1 MKIKTKSTN
10 RNKQSSKIKNLIAFN
25 NIKNP
30 FKNSKESENFF
41 KKIME
46 EEMNLSNSYNS
57 ENLNRLLDLYFKGI
71 SLYEN
76 TPNIEKV
83 NAFIEKSQQLLQ
95 SSKTKKILNQSKT
108 KTPEMHEA
116 KTDSTLIDENDLSDC
131 SNKNKIVNKQPEQK
145 IYKSIYESN
154 CDNENYEDKDD
165 SDDEDKLKFDFKKY
179 QTIRHNEVQ
188 NRHKL
193 NYLSNSIKKVIKE
206 KDNEKQKIKEIHNE
220 YSKIKEDHL
229 KTSIFLE
236 DEIQKQSN
244 NFQKKL
250 LRKKTMIKKSK
261 TLKIKIDPILE
272 ENHQKENDNEDKN
285 KNKEINKNSNILKSD
300 EKKNNDKGNG
310 NSNAHY
316 KKDKIYRNKTPKIN
330 TKNSIT
336 FIQPIEKNKRLIR
349 HFSFTVKN
357 NKNINKDTNFQINEK
372 INVNNNDNDNDNAND
387 NNNNSNK
394 DNKLSMTDLLK
405 KKINKYLDEYND
417 EICKYYFASTLSK
430 MSDLSKKKYSTN
442 IDIYE
447 GYQINIKDLLRKQ
460 LSCNNK
466 EEENIL
472 EDDINNLKDEQ
483 DHEIEKNND
492 LYEKLIYDEIAK
504 FKLLGYS
511 KSSPKE
517 LETLK
522 NKIKC
527 ELYNELYKILSK

>member
-1 MKIKTKSTN
+1 MKIKTKPTN
-10 RNKQSSKIKNLIAFN
+10 RNKQSSKIKNLISFN

-30 FKNSKESENFF
+30 FKSSKESENFF

-57 ENLNRLLDLYFKGI
+57 GNLNRLLDLYFKGI
-71 SLYEN
+71 NLYEN

-95 SSKTKKILNQSKT
+95 SSKAKKVLNQSKT

-116 KTDSTLIDENDLSDC
+116 KTDSTLIDENEESDC
-131 SNKNKIVNKQPEQK
+131 SNKNKIENKQQDNK
-145 IYKSIYESN
+145 IYESIYENN
-154 CDNENYEDKDD
+154 CDNEDDEDKDE
-165 SDDEDKLKFDFKKY
+165 SDEEDKLKFDFKKF

-206 KDNEKQKIKEIHNE
+206 KDNEKQKMKEIHQE

-261 TLKIKIDPILE
+261 TLKIKIDTILE
-272 ENHQKENDNEDKN
+272 ENNQKEKDNEDKN
-285 KNKEINKNSNILKSD
+285 KNKETSKKNNIVKTN
-300 EKKNNDKGNG
+300 EKKDNDKGNG
-310 NSNAHY
+310 NFNVHN
-316 KKDKIYRNKTPKIN
+316 KDDKIFRNKTPKIN
-330 TKNSIT
+330 SKININ
-336 FIQPIEKNKRLIR
+336 FIQPIEQNKSLKR

-357 NKNINKDTNFQINEK
+357 NKNINSTNNIDTKCKTKEK
-372 INVNNNDNDNDNAND
+372 INDNDNKE
-387 NNNNSNK
+387 NNQNSNN
-394 DNKLSMTDLLK
+394 DNKLSVIDLLK
-405 KKINKYLDEYND
+405 EKVNKYFDEYND

-460 LSCNNK
+460 ISCNSK

-472 EDDINNLKDEQ
+472 EDDINNLKEEQ

-492 LYEKLIYDEIAK
+492 YYEKLIYDEIAK

-517 LETLK
+517 LDTLK

>member
-1 MKIKTKSTN
+1 MKIKTKPTN
-10 RNKQSSKIKNLIAFN
+10 RNKQSSKIKNLISFN

-30 FKNSKESENFF
+30 FKSSKESENFF

-57 ENLNRLLDLYFKGI
+57 GNLNRLLDLYFKGI
-71 SLYEN
+71 NLYEN

-95 SSKTKKILNQSKT
+95 SSKAKKVLNQSKT

-116 KTDSTLIDENDLSDC
+116 KTDSTLIDENEESDC
-131 SNKNKIVNKQPEQK
+131 SNKNKIENKQQDNK
-145 IYKSIYESN
+145 IYESIYESN
-154 CDNENYEDKDD
+154 CDNEDDEDKDE
-165 SDDEDKLKFDFKKY
+165 SDEEDKLKFDFKKF

-206 KDNEKQKIKEIHNE
+206 KDNEKQKMKEIHQE

-261 TLKIKIDPILE
+261 TLKIKIDTILE
-272 ENHQKENDNEDKN
+272 ENNQKENDNKNKN
-285 KNKEINKNSNILKSD
+285 KNKETSKKNNIVKTN
-300 EKKNNDKGNG
+300 EKKDNDKGNG
-310 NSNAHY
+310 NFNVHN
-316 KKDKIYRNKTPKIN
+316 KDDKIFRNKTPKIN
-330 TKNSIT
+330 SKININ
-336 FIQPIEKNKRLIR
+336 FIQPIEQNKSLKR

-357 NKNINKDTNFQINEK
+357 NKNINSTNNIDTKCKTKEK
-372 INVNNNDNDNDNAND
+372 INDNDNKE
-387 NNNNSNK
+387 NNQNSNN
-394 DNKLSMTDLLK
+394 DNKLSVIDLLK
-405 KKINKYLDEYND
+405 EKVNKYFDEYND

-460 LSCNNK
+460 ISCNSK

-472 EDDINNLKDEQ
+472 EDDINNLKEEQ

-492 LYEKLIYDEIAK
+492 YYEKLIYDEIAK

-517 LETLK
+517 LDTLK

>member
-1 MKIKTKSTN
+1 MKIKTKPTN
-10 RNKQSSKIKNLIAFN
+10 RNKQSSKIKNLISFN

-30 FKNSKESENFF
+30 FKSSKESENFF

-57 ENLNRLLDLYFKGI
+57 GNLNRLLDLYFKGI
-71 SLYEN
+71 NLYEN

-95 SSKTKKILNQSKT
+95 SSKAKKVLNQSKT

-116 KTDSTLIDENDLSDC
+116 KTDSTLIDENEESDC
-131 SNKNKIVNKQPEQK
+131 SNKNKIENKQQDNK
-145 IYKSIYESN
+145 IYESIYESN
-154 CDNENYEDKDD
+154 CDNEDDEDKDE
-165 SDDEDKLKFDFKKY
+165 SDEEDKLKFDFKKF

-206 KDNEKQKIKEIHNE
+206 KDNEKQKMKEIHQE

-261 TLKIKIDPILE
+261 TLKIKIDTILE
-272 ENHQKENDNEDKN
+272 ENNQKEKDNEDKN
-285 KNKEINKNSNILKSD
+285 KNKETSKKNNIVKTN
-300 EKKNNDKGNG
+300 EKKDNDKGNG
-310 NSNAHY
+310 NGNFNVHI
-316 KKDKIYRNKTPKIN
+316 KDDKIFRNKTPKIN
-330 TKNSIT
+330 SKININ
-336 FIQPIEKNKRLIR
+336 FIQPIEQNKSLKR

-357 NKNINKDTNFQINEK
+357 NKNINSTNNIDTKCKTKEK
-372 INVNNNDNDNDNAND
+372 INDNDNKE
-387 NNNNSNK
+387 NNQNSNN
-394 DNKLSMTDLLK
+394 DNKLSVIDLLK
-405 KKINKYLDEYND
+405 EKVNKYFDEYND

-460 LSCNNK
+460 ISCNSK

-472 EDDINNLKDEQ
+472 EDDINNLKEEQ

-492 LYEKLIYDEIAK
+492 YYEKLIYDEIAK

-517 LETLK
+517 LDTLK

>member
-1 MKIKTKSTN
+1 MKIKTKPTN
-10 RNKQSSKIKNLIAFN
+10 RNKQSSKIKNLISFN

-30 FKNSKESENFF
+30 FKSSKESENFF

-57 ENLNRLLDLYFKGI
+57 GNLNRLLDLYFKGI
-71 SLYEN
+71 NLYEN

-95 SSKTKKILNQSKT
+95 SSKAKKVLNQSKT

-116 KTDSTLIDENDLSDC
+116 KTDSTLIDENEESDC
-131 SNKNKIVNKQPEQK
+131 SNKNKIENKQQDNK
-145 IYKSIYESN
+145 IYESIYKSN
-154 CDNENYEDKDD
+154 CDNEDDEDKDE
-165 SDDEDKLKFDFKKY
+165 SDEEDKLKFDFKKF

-206 KDNEKQKIKEIHNE
+206 KDNEKQKMKEIHQE

-261 TLKIKIDPILE
+261 TLKIKIDTILE
-272 ENHQKENDNEDKN
+272 ENNQKEKDNEDKN
-285 KNKEINKNSNILKSD
+285 KNKETSKKNNIVKTN
-300 EKKNNDKGNG
+300 EKKDNDKGNG
-310 NSNAHY
+310 NGNFNVHN
-316 KKDKIYRNKTPKIN
+316 KDDKIFRNKTPKIN
-330 TKNSIT
+330 SKININ
-336 FIQPIEKNKRLIR
+336 FIQPIEQNKSLKR

-357 NKNINKDTNFQINEK
+357 NKNINSTNNIDTKCKTKEK
-372 INVNNNDNDNDNAND
+372 INDNDNKE
-387 NNNNSNK
+387 NNQNSNN
-394 DNKLSMTDLLK
+394 DNKLSVIDLLK
-405 KKINKYLDEYND
+405 EKVNKYFDEYND

-460 LSCNNK
+460 ISCNSK

-472 EDDINNLKDEQ
+472 EDDINNLKEEQ

-492 LYEKLIYDEIAK
+492 YYEKLIYDEIAK

-517 LETLK
+517 LDTLK

>member
-1 MKIKTKSTN
+1 MKIKTKPTN
-10 RNKQSSKIKNLIAFN
+10 RNKQSSKIKNLISFN

-30 FKNSKESENFF
+30 FKSSKESENFF

-57 ENLNRLLDLYFKGI
+57 GNLNRLLDLYFKGI
-71 SLYEN
+71 NLYEN

-95 SSKTKKILNQSKT
+95 SSKAKKVLNQSKT

-116 KTDSTLIDENDLSDC
+116 KTDSTLIDENEESDC
-131 SNKNKIVNKQPEQK
+131 SNKNKIENKQQDNK
-145 IYKSIYESN
+145 IYESIYESN
-154 CDNENYEDKDD
+154 CDNEDDEDKDE
-165 SDDEDKLKFDFKKY
+165 SDEEDKLKFDFKKF

-206 KDNEKQKIKEIHNE
+206 KDNEKQKMKEIHQE

-261 TLKIKIDPILE
+261 TLKIKIDTILE
-272 ENHQKENDNEDKN
+272 ENNQKENDNKNKN
-285 KNKEINKNSNILKSD
+285 KNKETSKKNNIVKTN
-300 EKKNNDKGNG
+300 EKKDNDKGNG
-310 NSNAHY
+310 NGNFNVHN
-316 KKDKIYRNKTPKIN
+316 KDDKIFRNKTPKIN
-330 TKNSIT
+330 SKININ
-336 FIQPIEKNKRLIR
+336 FIQPIEQNKSLKR

-357 NKNINKDTNFQINEK
+357 NKNINSTNNIDTKCKTKEK
-372 INVNNNDNDNDNAND
+372 INDNDNKE
-387 NNNNSNK
+387 NNQNSNN
-394 DNKLSMTDLLK
+394 DNKLSVIDLLK
-405 KKINKYLDEYND
+405 EKVNKYFDEYND

-460 LSCNNK
+460 ISCNSK

-472 EDDINNLKDEQ
+472 EDDINNLKEEQ

-492 LYEKLIYDEIAK
+492 YYEKLIYDEIAK

-511 KSSPKE
+511 KSSSKE
-517 LETLK
+517 LDTLK

>member
-1 MKIKTKSTN
+1 MKIKTKPTN
-10 RNKQSSKIKNLIAFN
+10 RNKQSSKIKNLISFN

-30 FKNSKESENFF
+30 FKSSKESENFF

-57 ENLNRLLDLYFKGI
+57 GNLNRLLDLYFKGI
-71 SLYEN
+71 NLYEN

-95 SSKTKKILNQSKT
+95 SSKAKKVLNQSKT

-116 KTDSTLIDENDLSDC
+116 KTDSTLIDENEESDC
-131 SNKNKIVNKQPEQK
+131 SNKNKIENKQQDNK
-145 IYKSIYESN
+145 IYESIYESN
-154 CDNENYEDKDD
+154 CDNEDDEDKDE
-165 SDDEDKLKFDFKKY
+165 SDEEDKLKFDFKKF

-206 KDNEKQKIKEIHNE
+206 KDNEKQKMKEIHQE

-261 TLKIKIDPILE
+261 TLKIKIDTILE
-272 ENHQKENDNEDKN
+272 ENNQKEKDNEDKN
-285 KNKEINKNSNILKSD
+285 KNKETSKKNNIVKTN
-300 EKKNNDKGNG
+300 EKKDNDKGNG
-310 NSNAHY
+310 NGNFNVHN
-316 KKDKIYRNKTPKIN
+316 KDDKIFRNKTPKIN
-330 TKNSIT
+330 SKININ
-336 FIQPIEKNKRLIR
+336 FIQPIEQNKSLKR

-357 NKNINKDTNFQINEK
+357 NKNINSTNNIDTKCKTKEK
-372 INVNNNDNDNDNAND
+372 INDNDNKE
-387 NNNNSNK
+387 NNQNSNN
-394 DNKLSMTDLLK
+394 DNKLSVIDLLK
-405 KKINKYLDEYND
+405 EKVNKYFDEYND

-460 LSCNNK
+460 ISCNSK

-472 EDDINNLKDEQ
+472 EDDINNLKEEQ

-492 LYEKLIYDEIAK
+492 YYEKLIYDEIAK

-517 LETLK
+517 LDTLK

-527 ELYNELYKILSK
+527 ELYNELNKILSK

>member
-1 MKIKTKSTN
+1 MKIKTKPTN
-10 RNKQSSKIKNLIAFN
+10 RNKQSSKIKNLISFN

-30 FKNSKESENFF
+30 FKSSKESENFF

-57 ENLNRLLDLYFKGI
+57 GNLNRLLDLYFKGI
-71 SLYEN
+71 NLYEN

-95 SSKTKKILNQSKT
+95 SSKAKKVLNQSKT

-116 KTDSTLIDENDLSDC
+116 KTDSTLIDENEESDC
-131 SNKNKIVNKQPEQK
+131 SNKNKIENKQQDNK
-145 IYKSIYESN
+145 IYESIYENN
-154 CDNENYEDKDD
+154 CDNEDDEDKDE
-165 SDDEDKLKFDFKKY
+165 SDEEDKLKFDFKKF

-206 KDNEKQKIKEIHNE
+206 KDNEKQKMKEIHQE

-261 TLKIKIDPILE
+261 TLKIKIDTILE
-272 ENHQKENDNEDKN
+272 ENNQKENDNKNKN
-285 KNKEINKNSNILKSD
+285 KNKETSKKNNIVKTN
-300 EKKNNDKGNG
+300 EKKDNDKGNG
-310 NSNAHY
+310 NFNVHN
-316 KKDKIYRNKTPKIN
+316 KDDKIFRNKTPKIN
-330 TKNSIT
+330 SKININ
-336 FIQPIEKNKRLIR
+336 FIQPIEQNKSLKR

-357 NKNINKDTNFQINEK
+357 NKNINSTNNIDTKCKTKEK
-372 INVNNNDNDNDNAND
+372 INDNDNKE
-387 NNNNSNK
+387 NNQNSNN
-394 DNKLSMTDLLK
+394 DNKLSVIDLLK
-405 KKINKYLDEYND
+405 EKVNKYFDEYND

-460 LSCNNK
+460 ISCNSK

-472 EDDINNLKDEQ
+472 EDDINNLKEEQ

-492 LYEKLIYDEIAK
+492 YYEKLIYDEIAK

-517 LETLK
+517 LDTLK

>member
-1 MKIKTKSTN
+1 MKIKTKPTN
-10 RNKQSSKIKNLIAFN
+10 RNKQSSKIKNLISFN

-30 FKNSKESENFF
+30 FKSSKESENFF

-57 ENLNRLLDLYFKGI
+57 GNLNRLLDLYFKGI
-71 SLYEN
+71 NLYEN

-95 SSKTKKILNQSKT
+95 SSKAKKVLNQSKT

-116 KTDSTLIDENDLSDC
+116 KTDSTLIDENEESDC
-131 SNKNKIVNKQPEQK
+131 SNKNKIENKQQDNK
-145 IYKSIYESN
+145 IYESIYESN
-154 CDNENYEDKDD
+154 CDNEDDEDKDE
-165 SDDEDKLKFDFKKY
+165 SDEEDKLKFDFKKF

-206 KDNEKQKIKEIHNE
+206 KDNEKQKMKEIHQE

-261 TLKIKIDPILE
+261 TLKIKIDTILE
-272 ENHQKENDNEDKN
+272 ENNQKENDNKNKN
-285 KNKEINKNSNILKSD
+285 KNKETSKKNNIVKTN
-300 EKKNNDKGNG
+300 EKKDNDKGNG
-310 NSNAHY
+310 NGNFNVHN
-316 KKDKIYRNKTPKIN
+316 KDDKIFRNKTPKIN
-330 TKNSIT
+330 SKININ
-336 FIQPIEKNKRLIR
+336 FIQPIEQNKSLKR

-357 NKNINKDTNFQINEK
+357 NKNINSTNNIDTKCKTKEK
-372 INVNNNDNDNDNAND
+372 INDNDNKE
-387 NNNNSNK
+387 NNQNSNN
-394 DNKLSMTDLLK
+394 DNKLSVIDLLK
-405 KKINKYLDEYND
+405 EKVNKYFDEYND

-460 LSCNNK
+460 ISCNSK

-472 EDDINNLKDEQ
+472 EDDINNLKEEQ

-492 LYEKLIYDEIAK
+492 YYEKLIYDEIAK

-517 LETLK
+517 LDTLK

>member
-1 MKIKTKSTN
+1 MKIKTKPTN
-10 RNKQSSKIKNLIAFN
+10 RNKQSSKIKNLISFN

-30 FKNSKESENFF
+30 FKSSKESENFF

-57 ENLNRLLDLYFKGI
+57 GNLNRLLDLYFKGI
-71 SLYEN
+71 NLYEN

-95 SSKTKKILNQSKT
+95 SSKAKKVLNQSKT

-116 KTDSTLIDENDLSDC
+116 KTDSTLIDENEESDC
-131 SNKNKIVNKQPEQK
+131 SNKNKIENKQQDNK
-145 IYKSIYESN
+145 IYESIYESN
-154 CDNENYEDKDD
+154 CDNEDDEDKDE
-165 SDDEDKLKFDFKKY
+165 SDEEDKLKFDFKKF

-206 KDNEKQKIKEIHNE
+206 KDNEKQKMKEIHQE

-261 TLKIKIDPILE
+261 TLKIKIDTILE
-272 ENHQKENDNEDKN
+272 ENNQKEKDNEDKN
-285 KNKEINKNSNILKSD
+285 KNKETSKKNNIVKTN
-300 EKKNNDKGNG
+300 EKKDNDKGNG
-310 NSNAHY
+310 NFNVHN
-316 KKDKIYRNKTPKIN
+316 KDDKIFRNKTPKIN
-330 TKNSIT
+330 SKININ
-336 FIQPIEKNKRLIR
+336 FIQPIEQNKSLKR

-357 NKNINKDTNFQINEK
+357 NKNINSTNNIDTKCKTKEK
-372 INVNNNDNDNDNAND
+372 INDNDNKE
-387 NNNNSNK
+387 NNQNSNN
-394 DNKLSMTDLLK
+394 DNKLSVIDLLK
-405 KKINKYLDEYND
+405 EKVNKYFDEYND

-460 LSCNNK
+460 ISCNSK

-472 EDDINNLKDEQ
+472 EDDINNLKEEQ

-492 LYEKLIYDEIAK
+492 YYEKLIYDEIAK

-517 LETLK
+517 LDTLK

>member
-1 MKIKTKSTN
+1 MKIKTKPTN
-10 RNKQSSKIKNLIAFN
+10 RNKQSSKIKNLISFN

-30 FKNSKESENFF
+30 FKSSKESENFF

-57 ENLNRLLDLYFKGI
+57 GNLNRLLDLYFKGI
-71 SLYEN
+71 NLYEN

-95 SSKTKKILNQSKT
+95 SSKAKKVLNQSKT

-116 KTDSTLIDENDLSDC
+116 KTDSTLIDENEESDC
-131 SNKNKIVNKQPEQK
+131 SNKNKIENKQQDNK
-145 IYKSIYESN
+145 IYESIYENN
-154 CDNENYEDKDD
+154 CDNEDDEDKDE
-165 SDDEDKLKFDFKKY
+165 SDEEDKLKFDFKKF

-206 KDNEKQKIKEIHNE
+206 KDNEKQKMKEIHQE

-261 TLKIKIDPILE
+261 TLKIKIDTILE
-272 ENHQKENDNEDKN
+272 ENNQKEKDNEDKN
-285 KNKEINKNSNILKSD
+285 KNKETSKKNNIVKTN
-300 EKKNNDKGNG
+300 EKKDNDKGNG
-310 NSNAHY
+310 NGNFNVHN
-316 KKDKIYRNKTPKIN
+316 KDDKIFRNKTPKIN
-330 TKNSIT
+330 SKININ
-336 FIQPIEKNKRLIR
+336 FIQPIEQNKSLKR

-357 NKNINKDTNFQINEK
+357 NKNINSTNNIDTKCKTKEK
-372 INVNNNDNDNDNAND
+372 INDNDNKE
-387 NNNNSNK
+387 NNQNSNN
-394 DNKLSMTDLLK
+394 DNKLSVIDLLK
-405 KKINKYLDEYND
+405 EKVNKYFDEYND

-460 LSCNNK
+460 ISCNSK

-472 EDDINNLKDEQ
+472 EDDINNLKEEQ

-492 LYEKLIYDEIAK
+492 YYEKLIYDEIAK

-517 LETLK
+517 LDTLK

>member
-1 MKIKTKSTN
+1 MKIKTKPTN
-10 RNKQSSKIKNLIAFN
+10 RNKQSSKIKNLISFN

-30 FKNSKESENFF
+30 FKSSKESENFF

-57 ENLNRLLDLYFKGI
+57 GNLNRLLDLYFKGI
-71 SLYEN
+71 NLYEN

-95 SSKTKKILNQSKT
+95 SSKAKKVLNQSKT

-116 KTDSTLIDENDLSDC
+116 KTDSTLIDENEESDC
-131 SNKNKIVNKQPEQK
+131 SNKNKIENKQQENK
-145 IYKSIYESN
+145 IYESIYESN
-154 CDNENYEDKDD
+154 CDNEDDEDKDE
-165 SDDEDKLKFDFKKY
+165 SDEEDKLKFDFKKF

-206 KDNEKQKIKEIHNE
+206 KDNEKQKMKEIHQE

-261 TLKIKIDPILE
+261 TLKIKIDTILE
-272 ENHQKENDNEDKN
+272 ENNQKEKDNEDKN
-285 KNKEINKNSNILKSD
+285 KNKETSKKNNIVKTN
-300 EKKNNDKGNG
+300 EKKDNDKGNG
-310 NSNAHY
+310 NGNFNVHN
-316 KKDKIYRNKTPKIN
+316 KDDKIFRNKTPKIN
-330 TKNSIT
+330 SKININ
-336 FIQPIEKNKRLIR
+336 FIQPIEQNKSLKR

-357 NKNINKDTNFQINEK
+357 NKNINSTNNIDTNCKTKEK
-372 INVNNNDNDNDNAND
+372 INDNDNKE
-387 NNNNSNK
+387 NNQNSNN
-394 DNKLSMTDLLK
+394 DNKLSVIDLLK
-405 KKINKYLDEYND
+405 EKVNKYFDEYND

-460 LSCNNK
+460 ISCNSK

-472 EDDINNLKDEQ
+472 EDDINNLKEEQ

-492 LYEKLIYDEIAK
+492 YYEKLIYDEIAK

-517 LETLK
+517 LDTLK

>member
-1 MKIKTKSTN
+1 MKIKTKPTN
-10 RNKQSSKIKNLIAFN
+10 RNKQSSKIKNLISFN

-30 FKNSKESENFF
+30 FKSSKESENFF

-57 ENLNRLLDLYFKGI
+57 GNLNRLLDLYFKGI
-71 SLYEN
+71 NLYEN

-95 SSKTKKILNQSKT
+95 SSKAKKVLNQSKT

-116 KTDSTLIDENDLSDC
+116 KTDSTLIDENEESDC
-131 SNKNKIVNKQPEQK
+131 SNKNKIENKQQDNK
-145 IYKSIYESN
+145 IYESIYKSN
-154 CDNENYEDKDD
+154 CDNEDDEDKDE
-165 SDDEDKLKFDFKKY
+165 SDEEDKLKFDFKKF

-206 KDNEKQKIKEIHNE
+206 KDNEKQKMKEIHQE

-261 TLKIKIDPILE
+261 TLKIKIDTILE
-272 ENHQKENDNEDKN
+272 ENNQKEKDNEDKN
-285 KNKEINKNSNILKSD
+285 KNKETSKKNNIVKTN
-300 EKKNNDKGNG
+300 EKKDNDKGNG
-310 NSNAHY
+310 NGNFNVHI
-316 KKDKIYRNKTPKIN
+316 KDDKIFRNKTPKIN
-330 TKNSIT
+330 SKININ
-336 FIQPIEKNKRLIR
+336 FIQPIEQNKSLKR

-357 NKNINKDTNFQINEK
+357 NKNINSTNNIDTKCKTKEK
-372 INVNNNDNDNDNAND
+372 INDNDNKE
-387 NNNNSNK
+387 NNQNSNN
-394 DNKLSMTDLLK
+394 DNKLSVIDLLK
-405 KKINKYLDEYND
+405 EKVNKYFDEYND

-460 LSCNNK
+460 ISCNSK

-472 EDDINNLKDEQ
+472 EDDINNLKEEQ

-492 LYEKLIYDEIAK
+492 YYEKLIYDEIAK

-517 LETLK
+517 LDTLK

>member
-1 MKIKTKSTN
+1 MKIKTKPTN
-10 RNKQSSKIKNLIAFN
+10 RNKQSSKIKNLISFN

-30 FKNSKESENFF
+30 FKSSKESENFF

-57 ENLNRLLDLYFKGI
+57 GNLNRLLDLYFKGI
-71 SLYEN
+71 NLYEN

-95 SSKTKKILNQSKT
+95 SSKAKKVLNQSKT

-116 KTDSTLIDENDLSDC
+116 KTDSTLIDENEESDC
-131 SNKNKIVNKQPEQK
+131 SNKNKIENKQQDNK
-145 IYKSIYESN
+145 IYESIYESN
-154 CDNENYEDKDD
+154 CDNEDDEDKDE
-165 SDDEDKLKFDFKKY
+165 SDEEDKLKFDFKKF

-206 KDNEKQKIKEIHNE
+206 KDNEKQKMKEIHQE

-261 TLKIKIDPILE
+261 TLKIKIDTILE
-272 ENHQKENDNEDKN
+272 ENNQKEKDNEDKN
-285 KNKEINKNSNILKSD
+285 KNKETSKKNNIVKTN
-300 EKKNNDKGNG
+300 EKKDNDKGNG
-310 NSNAHY
+310 NGNFNVHN
-316 KKDKIYRNKTPKIN
+316 KDDKIFRNKTPKIN
-330 TKNSIT
+330 SKININ
-336 FIQPIEKNKRLIR
+336 FIQPIEQNKSLKR

-357 NKNINKDTNFQINEK
+357 NKNINSTNNIDTKCKTKEK
-372 INVNNNDNDNDNAND
+372 INDNDNKE
-387 NNNNSNK
+387 NNQNSNN
-394 DNKLSMTDLLK
+394 DNKLSVIDLLK
-405 KKINKYLDEYND
+405 EKVNKYFDEYND

-460 LSCNNK
+460 ISCNSK
-466 EEENIL
+466 EEGNIL
-472 EDDINNLKDEQ
+472 EDDINNLKEEQ

-492 LYEKLIYDEIAK
+492 YYEKLIYDEIAK

-517 LETLK
+517 LDTLK

>member
-1 MKIKTKSTN
+1 MKIKTKPTN
-10 RNKQSSKIKNLIAFN
+10 RNKQSSKIKNLISFN

-30 FKNSKESENFF
+30 FKSSKESENFF

-57 ENLNRLLDLYFKGI
+57 GNLNRLLDLYFKGI
-71 SLYEN
+71 NLYEN

-95 SSKTKKILNQSKT
+95 SSKAKKVLNQSKT

-116 KTDSTLIDENDLSDC
+116 KTDSTLIDENEESDC
-131 SNKNKIVNKQPEQK
+131 SNKNKIENKQQDNK
-145 IYKSIYESN
+145 IYESIYESN
-154 CDNENYEDKDD
+154 CDNEDDEDKDE
-165 SDDEDKLKFDFKKY
+165 SDEEDKLKFDFKKF

-206 KDNEKQKIKEIHNE
+206 KDNEKQKMKEIHQE

-261 TLKIKIDPILE
+261 TLKIKIDTILE
-272 ENHQKENDNEDKN
+272 ENNQKEKDNEDKN
-285 KNKEINKNSNILKSD
+285 KNKETSKKNNIVKTN
-300 EKKNNDKGNG
+300 EKKDNDKGNG
-310 NSNAHY
+310 NGNFNVHN
-316 KKDKIYRNKTPKIN
+316 KDDKIFRNKTPKIN
-330 TKNSIT
+330 SKININ
-336 FIQPIEKNKRLIR
+336 FIQPIEQNKSLKR

-357 NKNINKDTNFQINEK
+357 NKNINSTNNIDTKCKTKEK
-372 INVNNNDNDNDNAND
+372 INDNDNKE
-387 NNNNSNK
+387 NNQNSNN
-394 DNKLSMTDLLK
+394 DNKLSVIDLFK
-405 KKINKYLDEYND
+405 EKVNKYFDEYND

-460 LSCNNK
+460 ISCNSK

-472 EDDINNLKDEQ
+472 EDDINNLKEEQ

-492 LYEKLIYDEIAK
+492 YYEKLIYDEIAK

-517 LETLK
+517 LDTLK

>member
-1 MKIKTKSTN
+1 MKIKTKPTN
-10 RNKQSSKIKNLIAFN
+10 RNKQSSKIKNLISFN

-30 FKNSKESENFF
+30 FKSSKESENFF

-57 ENLNRLLDLYFKGI
+57 GNLNRLLDLYFKGI
-71 SLYEN
+71 NLYEN

-95 SSKTKKILNQSKT
+95 SSKAKKVLNQSKT

-116 KTDSTLIDENDLSDC
+116 KTDSTLIDENEESDC
-131 SNKNKIVNKQPEQK
+131 SNKNKIENKQQDNK
-145 IYKSIYESN
+145 IYESIYESN
-154 CDNENYEDKDD
+154 CDNEDDEDKDE
-165 SDDEDKLKFDFKKY
+165 SDEEDKLKFDFKKF

-206 KDNEKQKIKEIHNE
+206 KDNEKQKMKEIHQE

-261 TLKIKIDPILE
+261 TLKIKIDTVLE
-272 ENHQKENDNEDKN
+272 ENNQKEKDNEDKN
-285 KNKEINKNSNILKSD
+285 KNKETSKKNNIVKTN
-300 EKKNNDKGNG
+300 EKKDNDKGNG
-310 NSNAHY
+310 NGNFNVHN
-316 KKDKIYRNKTPKIN
+316 KDDKIFRNKTPKIN
-330 TKNSIT
+330 SKININ
-336 FIQPIEKNKRLIR
+336 FIQPIEQNKSLKR

-357 NKNINKDTNFQINEK
+357 NKNINSTNNIDTKCKTKEK
-372 INVNNNDNDNDNAND
+372 INDNDNKE
-387 NNNNSNK
+387 NNQNSNN
-394 DNKLSMTDLLK
+394 DNKLSVIDLLK
-405 KKINKYLDEYND
+405 EKVNKYFDEYND

-460 LSCNNK
+460 ISCNSK

-472 EDDINNLKDEQ
+472 EDDINNLKEEQ

-492 LYEKLIYDEIAK
+492 YYEKLIYDEIAK

-517 LETLK
+517 LDTLK

>member
-1 MKIKTKSTN
+1 MKIKTKPTN
-10 RNKQSSKIKNLIAFN
+10 RNKQSSKIKNLISFN

-30 FKNSKESENFF
+30 FKSSKESENFF

-57 ENLNRLLDLYFKGI
+57 GNLNRLLDLYFKGI
-71 SLYEN
+71 NLYEN

-95 SSKTKKILNQSKT
+95 SSKAKKVLNQSKT

-116 KTDSTLIDENDLSDC
+116 KTDSTLIDENEESDW
-131 SNKNKIVNKQPEQK
+131 SNKNKIENKQQENK
-145 IYKSIYESN
+145 IYESIYENN
-154 CDNENYEDKDD
+154 CDNE
-165 SDDEDKLKFDFKKY
+165 DDEDKDGSDNEDKLNFNFKKF

-220 YSKIKEDHL
+220 YSKIKEDQL

-261 TLKIKIDPILE
+261 TLKIKIDTILE
-272 ENHQKENDNEDKN
+272 ENHQKENDIEDKN
-285 KNKEINKNSNILKSD
+285 KENNKTINNVKI
-300 EKKNNDKGNG
+300 NDKKDNDKVNGNG
-310 NSNAHY
+310 NF
-316 KKDKIYRNKTPKIN
+316 KIKDDKIYRNKTPKIN
-330 TKNSIT
+330 SKININ
-336 FIQPIEKNKRLIR
+336 FIQPIEQSKSLKR
-349 HFSFTVKN
+349 HFSFTIKN
-357 NKNINKDTNFQINEK
+357 NKNINSINNKDTKCKTNEK
-372 INVNNNDNDNDNAND
+372 INDNDNKEDNK
-387 NNNNSNK
+387 NSNN
-394 DNKLSMTDLLK
+394 DNKLSMIDLLK
-405 KKINKYLDEYND
+405 EKINKYLDEYND
-417 EICKYYFASTLSK
+417 EICKYYFSSTLSK
-430 MSDLSKKKYSTN
+430 ISDLSKKKYSTN

-460 LSCNNK
+460 ISCNSK

-472 EDDINNLKDEQ
+472 EDDINNLKEEQ

-517 LETLK
+517 LDTLK

>member
-1 MKIKTKSTN
+1 MKIKTKPTN
-10 RNKQSSKIKNLIAFN
+10 RNKQSSKIKNLISFN

-30 FKNSKESENFF
+30 FKSSKESENFF

-57 ENLNRLLDLYFKGI
+57 GNLNRLLDLYFKGI
-71 SLYEN
+71 NLYEN

-95 SSKTKKILNQSKT
+95 SSKAKKVLNQSKT

-116 KTDSTLIDENDLSDC
+116 KTDSTLIDENEESDC
-131 SNKNKIVNKQPEQK
+131 SNKNKIENKQQDNK
-145 IYKSIYESN
+145 IYESIYESN
-154 CDNENYEDKDD
+154 CDNEDDEDKDE
-165 SDDEDKLKFDFKKY
+165 SDEEDKLKFDFKKF

-206 KDNEKQKIKEIHNE
+206 KDNEKQKMKEIHQE

-261 TLKIKIDPILE
+261 IDTILE
-272 ENHQKENDNEDKN
+272 ENNQKENDNKSKN
-285 KNKEINKNSNILKSD
+285 KNKETSKKNNIVKTN
-300 EKKNNDKGNG
+300 EKKDNDKGNG
-310 NSNAHY
+310 NFNVHN
-316 KKDKIYRNKTPKIN
+316 KDDKIFRNKTPKIN
-330 TKNSIT
+330 SKININ
-336 FIQPIEKNKRLIR
+336 FIQPIEQNKSLKR

-357 NKNINKDTNFQINEK
+357 NKNINSTNNIDTKCKTKEK
-372 INVNNNDNDNDNAND
+372 INDNDNKE
-387 NNNNSNK
+387 NNQNSNN
-394 DNKLSMTDLLK
+394 DNKLSVIDLLK
-405 KKINKYLDEYND
+405 EKVNKYFDEYND

-460 LSCNNK
+460 ISCNSK

-472 EDDINNLKDEQ
+472 EDDINNLKEEQ

-492 LYEKLIYDEIAK
+492 YYEKLIYDEIAK

-517 LETLK
+517 LDTLK

>member
-1 MKIKTKSTN
+1 MKIKTKPTN
-10 RNKQSSKIKNLIAFN
+10 KNKQSSKIKNLISFN

-46 EEMNLSNSYNS
+46 EEMNLSNSYTS

-95 SSKTKKILNQSKT
+95 SSKAKKVLNQSKT
-108 KTPEMHEA
+108 KTPEVHEA
-116 KTDSTLIDENDLSDC
+116 KTDSTLIDENEESDC
-131 SNKNKIVNKQPEQK
+131 SNKNKIVNKQQENK
-145 IYKSIYESN
+145 IYESIYENN
-154 CDNENYEDKDD
+154 CDKENDEDKDG
-165 SDDEDKLKFDFKKY
+165 SGEEDKLKFDFKKF

-193 NYLSNSIKKVIKE
+193 NYLSNSIKEVIKE

-220 YSKIKEDHL
+220 YNKLKEDHL
-229 KTSIFLE
+229 KTTIFLE

-261 TLKIKIDPILE
+261 TFKIKIDTILE
-272 ENHQKENDNEDKN
+272 ENNQKENDNESR
-285 KNKEINKNSNILKSD
+285 NKEESIKNNILKSN
-300 EKKNNDKGNG
+300 EKKDNDKN
-310 NSNAHY
+310 NIISIH
-316 KKDKIYRNKTPKIN
+316 KEDKIYRNKTPKTNSKIN
-330 TKNSIT
+330 IN
-336 FIQPIEKNKRLIR
+336 FIQSIKQSKSLKR
-349 HFSFTVKN
+349 HFSINVKN
-357 NKNINKDTNFQINEK
+357 NKNINSINNKDSKCIVNEK
-372 INVNNNDNDNDNAND
+372 ININSKDSDKKEDNI
-387 NNNNSNK
+387 NSNK
-394 DNKLSMTDLLK
+394 GNKLSEVDLLK
-405 KKINKYLDEYND
+405 EKINKYIDDYND
-417 EICKYYFASTLSK
+417 EISKYYFTPTLGK

-447 GYQINIKDLLRKQ
+447 GYQINIKDLLRK
-460 LSCNNK
+460 LISCNNK

-483 DHEIEKNND
+483 AHEIEKNND
-492 LYEKLIYDEIAK
+492 LYEKLIYDEISK

-517 LETLK
+517 LDTLK

>member
-1 MKIKTKSTN
+1 MKIKTKPTN
-10 RNKQSSKIKNLIAFN
+10 RNRQSSKIKNLISFN

-30 FKNSKESENFF
+30 FKSSKESENFF

-57 ENLNRLLDLYFKGI
+57 GNLNRLLDLYFKGI
-71 SLYEN
+71 NLYEN

-95 SSKTKKILNQSKT
+95 SSKAKKVLNQSKT

-116 KTDSTLIDENDLSDC
+116 KTDSTLIDENEESDC
-131 SNKNKIVNKQPEQK
+131 SNKNKIENKQQDNK
-145 IYKSIYESN
+145 IYESIYESN
-154 CDNENYEDKDD
+154 CDNEDDEDKDE
-165 SDDEDKLKFDFKKY
+165 SDEEDKLKFDFKKF

-206 KDNEKQKIKEIHNE
+206 KDNEKQKMKEIHQE

-261 TLKIKIDPILE
+261 TLKIKIDTILE
-272 ENHQKENDNEDKN
+272 ENNQKEKDNEDKN
-285 KNKEINKNSNILKSD
+285 KNKETSKKNNIVKTN
-300 EKKNNDKGNG
+300 EKKDNDKGNG
-310 NSNAHY
+310 NGNFNVHN
-316 KKDKIYRNKTPKIN
+316 KDDKIFRNKTPKIN
-330 TKNSIT
+330 SKININ
-336 FIQPIEKNKRLIR
+336 FIQPIEQNKSLKR

-357 NKNINKDTNFQINEK
+357 NKNINSTNNIDTKCKTKEK
-372 INVNNNDNDNDNAND
+372 INDNDNKE
-387 NNNNSNK
+387 NNQNSNN
-394 DNKLSMTDLLK
+394 DNKLSVIDLLK
-405 KKINKYLDEYND
+405 EKVNKYFDEYND

-460 LSCNNK
+460 ISCNSK

-472 EDDINNLKDEQ
+472 EDDINNLKEEQ

-492 LYEKLIYDEIAK
+492 YYEKLIYDEIAK

-517 LETLK
+517 LDTLK

>member
-10 RNKQSSKIKNLIAFN
+10 RNKQTSKIKDLISFN

-30 FKNSKESENFF
+30 FKSSKESENFF

-57 ENLNRLLDLYFKGI
+57 GNLNRLLDLYFKGI
-71 SLYEN
+71 NLYEN

-83 NAFIEKSQQLLQ
+83 NSFIEKSQQLLQ
-95 SSKTKKILNQSKT
+95 SSKAKKVLNQSKT
-108 KTPEMHEA
+108 KTPEVNEA
-116 KTDSTLIDENDLSDC
+116 KTDSTLIDENEESDY
-131 SNKNKIVNKQPEQK
+131 SNKNKIENKQQEKK
-145 IYKSIYESN
+145 IYESIYESN
-154 CDNENYEDKDD
+154 CDNENDEDKDD
-165 SDDEDKLKFDFKKY
+165 SEEEDKLKFNFKKF

-193 NYLSNSIKKVIKE
+193 NNLSNSIKKVIKE
-206 KDNEKQKIKEIHNE
+206 KDNEKQKIKEIHKE

-250 LRKKTMIKKSK
+250 LRKKTMIKKAK
-261 TLKIKIDPILE
+261 TLKIKNDTILE
-272 ENHQKENDNEDKN
+272 ENHQKEIDNDDKN
-285 KNKEINKNSNILKSD
+285 KNKESNKKNNIAKSK
-300 EKKNNDKGNG
+300 EKKDNDKGNG
-310 NSNAHY
+310 SFNLHN
-316 KKDKIYRNKTPKIN
+316 KDDKIYRNKTPKTESKIN
-330 TKNSIT
+330 IN
-336 FIQPIEKNKRLIR
+336 FLQPIVQSKSLKK
-349 HFSFTVKN
+349 HFSFNDKN
-357 NKNINKDTNFQINEK
+357 NKNINSINNKDIKCKTNEK
-372 INVNNNDNDNDNAND
+372 INDNDNKADNK
-387 NNNNSNK
+387 NSNSDK
-394 DNKLSMTDLLK
+394 KLSVIGLLK
-405 KKINKYLDEYND
+405 EKINKYFDEYND
-417 EICKYYFASTLSK
+417 EISKYYFTLTLSK
-430 MSDLSKKKYSTN
+430 ISDLYKKKYSTN

-460 LSCNNK
+460 ISCNDK

-472 EDDINNLKDEQ
+472 EDDINNLKEEQ

-517 LETLK
+517 LGTLK